1 MVNGLLAAAWQR
13 LRKKLL
19 FLAVILGGAVACSV
33 VLYPLALLALQQL
46 PPSYRGL
53 LELDGGPTEAL
64 AVLRHSTASI
74 PLLSN
79 AWLFIAVEVA
89 QVLLAPIPGTI
100 LGLAAGFLF
109 GFWKGMALSLVGLTI
124 GTTLAMGI
132 GRLFG
137 EHAVRH
143 FVSKRLME
151 RFDDL
156 VQRGGLW
163 GFFMI
168 FLLPALPDDAV
179 CFLAGLS
186 RLPLG
191 RLVAVAILGRLPGHA
206 VLTFVGAT
214 ADENAHVALGVFV
227 VAMVLAVFVWLF
239 EEQLLIVLKRYVGRP
254 S

>member
-1 MVNGLLAAAWQR
+1 MNEMMAAAWQR
-13 LRKKLL
+13 LRKKLW
-19 FLAVILGGAVACSV
+19 FLAVILGGAVVCSA
-33 VLYPLALLALQQL
+33 VLYPLALVALKQL
-46 PPSYRGL
+46 PPAYQGL
-53 LELDGGPTEAL
+53 LEFHGGPTEMLAAL
-64 AVLRHSTASI
+64 RSKAASM

-79 AWLFIAVEVA
+79 AWFFMAVEVA
-89 QVLLAPIPGTI
+89 QVLLAPIPGTVM
-100 LGLAAGFLF
+100 GLAAGFLF
-109 GFWKGMALSLVGLTI
+109 GFWKGMALSMVALTL
-124 GTTLAMGI
+124 GTALAMGI

-137 EHAVRH
+137 ERAVRR
-143 FVSKRLME
+143 FVPQRLME

-186 RLPLG
+186 RLSLW
-191 RLVAVAILGRLPGHA
+191 RLVAVAMLGRLPGHA

-214 ADENAHVALGVFV
+214 ADENSGVALGVFV
-227 VAMVLAVFVWLF
+227 TAMVLAALVWLF
-239 EEQLLIVLKRYVGRP
+239 EEELLVVLKRHAGRI

>member
-1 MVNGLLAAAWQR
+1 MNRLLAGAWQR

-19 FLAVILGGAVACSV
+19 FLAVILGGGVACSA
-33 VLYPLALLALQQL
+33 VLYPFGLLALQQL
-46 PPSYRGL
+46 PSSYRHL
-53 LELDGGPTEAL
+53 LTHPQAPTEAL
-64 AVLRHSTASI
+64 AALRHSAASI

-79 AWLFIAVEVA
+79 PWLFMAVEVA

-109 GFWKGMALSLVGLTI
+109 GFWKGMALSLVALTI

-137 EHAVRH
+137 EHAVRR
-143 FVSKRLME
+143 FVSQRLME

-191 RLVAVAILGRLPGHA
+191 RLVAVAMLGRLPGHA

-214 ADENAHVALGVFV
+214 ADENARVALAVFV
-227 VAMVLAVFVWLF
+227 VAMVLAVLVWLF
-239 EEQLLIVLKRYVGRP
+239 EEQIVIMLKRFVDNT